1 MAHKR
6 LEVWKESISLVL
18 DIYKTTQKFPQEE
31 LYGLAK
37 QIRRCAVSIP
47 SNIAE
52 GCARQTHKESTQFLH
67 ISLGSGAELET
78 QLIIANELGY
88 IKNADELLDKLNQV
102 RKMIVGLIKFYK
114 TKT

>member
-18 DIYKTTQKFPQEE
+18 EIYKTTHKFPKEE
-31 LYGLAK
+31 IYGLAK

-52 GCARQTHKESTQFLH
+52 GCARQTNKETIKFLH

-78 QLIIANELGY
+78 QLIIANELDY
-88 IKNADELLDKLNQV
+88 IKNADEILSRLNQV